1 MPVFS
6 KHYVYD
12 YATFPCCLWRKCS
25 PAVHVQGTDVFIRS
39 VRIWQIHPLCA
50 FVVLTSVFLVVLRY
64 NKKTKIYGCVM
75 KEMKSYYAIFYSLS
89 SWFCNTA

>member
-1 MPVFS
+1 MRLFLVACGENVVLPYMS
-6 KHYVYD
+6 KAH
-12 YATFPCCLWRKCS
+12 
-25 PAVHVQGTDVFIRS
+25 VFIRS

-64 NKKTKIYGCVM
+64 NKKTKIYGCIM

-89 SWFCNTA
+89 SWFCNTAGTTGKAFVL